1 MVEGIGDSR
10 IYYEGCASSPLIL
23 GQWRGQ
29 NQGCRGAGV
38 AHHWIWV
45 SFLENKLPLCQSS
58 SRIEG
63 GLSTAGLFFPELGLE
78 TQPFED
84 VGHCQ
89 PNFREQLIDQAGDK
103 KRDPLV
109 HRADLDVTLRIVAQG
124 GLPAVAGRFDSKAD
138 SAEMARPQTG
148 SWPALGPVETKRE
161 ALAGD
166 RVAGRGQ
173 LDFPDWG
180 MHLTPEPP
188 RSSIWPSRIRLR
200 PDAASQPEPLRL
212 SWRPTSDL
220 Q

>member
-1 MVEGIGDSR
+1 MIEGIGDSR

-124 GLPAVAGRFDSKAD
+124 GLPALPGDSTVKQTPQKWLDHKQVRGRHL
-138 SAEMARPQTG
+138 ARLRRNVKLWRVTA
-148 SWPALGPVETKRE
+148 W
-161 ALAGD
+161 LAGGNWISPIG
-166 RVAGRGQ
+166 VC
-173 LDFPDWG
+173 
-180 MHLTPEPP
+180 T
-188 RSSIWPSRIRLR
+188 
-200 PDAASQPEPLRL
+200 
-212 SWRPTSDL
+212 
-220 Q
+220 